1 MPAPSPSIDRRI
13 FELLL
18 EQENSHF
25 TVRGIRDQYA
35 ERYGIAK
42 NDRAKLRSFLYEGI
56 NKLLRVGAVQ
66 QDEQKRKRDQVYHV
80 LPTIHDTP
88 INWDGER
95 FEAWHKR
102 QKSSSKQKAL
112 SVITATDLISN
123 EEDSK
128 ENDDIHESRNLA
140 LEKELLETQS
150 EFLSAMG
157 ETEKF
162 RHLMTQY
169 PDLRS
174 SFDSD
179 HREAYE
185 RSARLLGSVRALE
198 KSLQRLRGT

>member
-13 FELLL
+13 FELLV
-18 EQENSHF
+18 ESENSHF

-35 ERYGIAK
+35 ERYGVAK
-42 NDRAKLRSFLYEGI
+42 NDRARLRRFLYEGI
-56 NKLLRVGAVQ
+56 NKLIRVGVVQ

-80 LPTIHDTP
+80 LPAIHDTP
-88 INWDGER
+88 INWNGEC

-102 QKSSSKQKAL
+102 QGSPSKQKAL
-112 SVITATDLISN
+112 SAITATDLISYEKDSN
-123 EEDSK
+123 ENS
-128 ENDDIHESRNLA
+128 DINESRSLA

-162 RHLMTQY
+162 HHLMTRY

-174 SFDSD
+174 SFDGD